1 MTEQERFEKLVSSEP
16 FFYDLDKTP
25 FGYKLFA
32 VNELRAMW
40 VAGRADACEEVKACL
55 EAKNKRQ

>member
-1 MTEQERFEKLVSSEP
+1 MTEQERFEKLVSAEP
-16 FFYDLDKTP
+16 FGYATDKTP

-40 VAGRADACEEVKACL
+40 VAGRADAYEEVKSCL
-55 EAKNKRQ
+55 ETKNKPQ